1 MTSKTSRD
9 ASMRF
14 PKGKKDAAKLVGID
28 GPTQKLI
35 DLLTRVEGVKKQKL
49 RVVSI
54 VGVGGLGKTTIANS
68 VYERLRGQFES
79 HAFVSVSLKP
89 DMKQILSS
97 ILRQVSKDKC
107 TNAGEKDRDELLR
120 SIRDFLVNKR
130 YLIVIDDVWNV
141 EAWEIIKCAL
151 IDKNV
156 GSRVIVTTRKMDVA
170 KFSSMDGELYELDP
184 LSEKDSRRLL
194 CKRIFNEDVG
204 IHSDLEE
211 VTMKILKKCGG
222 IPLAIITIA
231 SMLASMPRTKYEWY
245 GVHNSMGSGLETD
258 KTLDKMRNILHLS
271 YSELPFY
278 LKPCLLYLSMF
289 PEDFEIR
296 INDLVRLWLAEGF
309 IYGKQGSNLYD
320 IGEKYFNELV
330 NRSMIQLVEINEFGV
345 AKTCRVHDM
354 ILDLIISLS
363 TQENFA
369 IILDGSHLKSTM
381 HSIRRI
387 SLHDKVDGNRE
398 DSKEEQI
405 ILPTTVSISHARSLV
420 VLGNAVQLM
429 PPLSWFSVLRVLCLK
444 NVPSKVIHPKDLGS
458 LHHLRYLELGGE
470 VEPGL
475 LEGIGNLK
483 LLKTLNLKLL
493 KTFNLWGPS
502 IEELPTSIV
511 ELQGLEHLL
520 MDKRKLTGLKLPD
533 GIGNLTSLQELSG
546 LDVNNSPSTLTE
558 LGKLTELRT
567 LALKGLGENESYMK
581 TFLQSL
587 SNLGNLRTL
596 EFYSSTGTISL
607 DNMSDQWRGPVHLQS
622 FNGGVSTFFALP
634 RWFSSLSEL
643 SCLFIRVNVLRQV
656 DLQLLGAL
664 PVLRILYLQ
673 AASRG
678 VTEERLAIGG
688 DQSFRSLAKFR
699 FMHYSSCWLVFGP
712 GAMPKLQSFGLYLE
726 AQKTASGG
734 IDVGWEN
741 LTSLKHVTVTV
752 DCDGARARKVE
763 DVETRIRDV
772 VGSHPNHPTL
782 ELSRVSEQFMT

>member
-1 MTSKTSRD
+1 M
-9 ASMRF
+9 
-14 PKGKKDAAKLVGID
+14 
-28 GPTQKLI
+28 
-35 DLLTRVEGVKKQKL
+35 
-49 RVVSI
+49 
-54 VGVGGLGKTTIANS
+54 
-68 VYERLRGQFES
+68 Y
-79 HAFVSVSLKP
+79 
-89 DMKQILSS
+89 
-97 ILRQVSKDKC
+97 
-107 TNAGEKDRDELLR
+107 
-120 SIRDFLVNKR
+120 R

-296 INDLVRLWLAEGF
+296 IDDLVRLWLAEGF

-330 NRSMIQLVEINEFGV
+330 NRSMIQLVQINEFGV
-345 AKTCRVHDM
+345 AEACRVHDM

-381 HSIRRI
+381 HGIRRI

-444 NVPSKVIHPKDLGS
+444 DVPSKVIHPKDLGS

-470 VEPGL
+470 IEPGL

-483 LLKTLNLKLL
+483 LLKTLD
-493 KTFNLWGPS
+493 LWGPS

-511 ELQGLEHLL
+511 ELQGLEHLM
-520 MDKRKLTGLKLPD
+520 MDVRTGLKLPD
-533 GIGNLTSLQELSG
+533 GIGNLTSLQVLSG

-567 LALKGLGENESYMK
+567 LAIKGLHENESYMK

-587 SNLGNLRTL
+587 SKLGNLRTL
-596 EFYSSTGTISL
+596 EFYGSSGIISL

-622 FNGGVSTFFALP
+622 FNGGFSTFSALP

-643 SCLFIRVNVLRQV
+643 SCLSITVNVLRQV

-664 PVLRILYLQ
+664 PVLRYLHLCAHLDQ
-673 AASRG
+673 KELRGG

-688 DQSFRSLAKFR
+688 NQTFRSLAFE
-699 FMHYSSCWLVFGP
+699 FTNYSRWWLVFEQ
-712 GAMPKLQSFGLYLE
+712 GAMPRLQRLHLIFKSSICGFDVSF
-726 AQKTASGG
+726 
-734 IDVGWEN
+734 EN
-741 LTSLKHVTVTV
+741 LTSLKHVTVEI
-752 DCDGARARKVE
+752 DCQESRNTSDKVMN
-763 DVETRIRDV
+763 DAFDMKTRIRDA

-782 ELSRVSEQFMT
+782 ELSIRFPE